1 MLSRV
6 ETLKRHSSHQQQ
18 SYYITAD
25 TESISLK

>member
-18 SYYITAD
+18 SYITAD